1 MDPCS
6 ISESG
11 HFFGD
16 IKKMKLYLKKY
27 KETYVKEKTMSC
39 LNEIDSLTFDTEM
52 TIKER
57 VKIPGNTGSEKDRDS
72 IFIYKCTIGRIRFS
86 TGAMPSGDYYQSNA
100 YFFDFF

>member
-1 MDPCS
+1 MD
-6 ISESG
+6 
-11 HFFGD
+11 FFLRHE
-16 IKKMKLYLKKY
+16 KMKLDLKKY

-72 IFIYKCTIGRIRFS
+72 IFIYKCTRGRIRFS

>member
-1 MDPCS
+1 
-6 ISESG
+6 
-11 HFFGD
+11 
-16 IKKMKLYLKKY
+16 
-27 KETYVKEKTMSC
+27 MSC

>member
-1 MDPCS
+1 MPEVCNLVTLDLGDP
-6 ISESG
+6 G
-11 HFFGD
+11 LTLATGFFFGD
-16 IKKMKLYLKKY
+16 MKKMKLYLKKY

-72 IFIYKCTIGRIRFS
+72 IFIYKCTIGRVRFS
-86 TGAMPSGDYYQSNA
+86 TGAMTSGD
-100 YFFDFF
+100 